1 MTSGLINTGALVK
14 MLYSSLLASIGT
26 AVVFATAILGAI
38 RATEMRRAS
47 RSAAAVA
54 YAAVA
59 TVGVLVIVAV
69 IVYGLILIA
78 RK

>member
-1 MTSGLINTGALVK
+1 MTSGLINTVALAK
-14 MLYSSLLASIGT
+14 MLYSSLLASIGI

-38 RATEMRRAS
+38 RATDRRRAN
-47 RSAAAVA
+47 RTAAAAA

-59 TVGVLVIVAV
+59 TLGVLVVAAV

>member
-1 MTSGLINTGALVK
+1 MTGGLIDTGALVK
-14 MLYSSLLASIGT
+14 MVYSSLLASVGI

-38 RATEMRRAS
+38 RATDMRRAN

-59 TVGVLVIVAV
+59 TVGVLVVVAV
-69 IVYGLILIA
+69 IVYGLLLIA

>member
-59 TVGVLVIVAV
+59 TVGVLVVVAV